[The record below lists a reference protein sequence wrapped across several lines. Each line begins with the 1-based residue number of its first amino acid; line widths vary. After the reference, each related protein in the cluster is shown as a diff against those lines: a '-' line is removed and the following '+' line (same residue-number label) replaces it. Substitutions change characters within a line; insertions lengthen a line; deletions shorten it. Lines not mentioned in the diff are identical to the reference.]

1 MIWGRCVWYVIRRAL
16 QIQGH
21 ILFCGSHPL
30 ASALPS
36 AEVRM
41 SASFLCSVKL
51 EAALSGSK
59 YMFMA
64 KQPLEGGRFLSFIII
79 IFNFESFYFNLLIVK
94 FDHPMIFCYIKM
106 RLFETII
113 CKIHLKERGEEQAYL
128 CIVHTSALRER
139 SEGERKREWERER
152 DPIPLVSLTAHA
164 QWLGLGWDEAQTK
177 PRRLEPQPHLLHG
190 NRCPVTWDIII
201 VSHSLS

>member
-1 MIWGRCVWYVIRRAL
+1 
-16 QIQGH
+16 
-21 ILFCGSHPL
+21 
-30 ASALPS
+30 
-36 AEVRM
+36 M

-59 YMFMA
+59 GMFMA

-139 SEGERKREWERER
+139 SEGERSEGVRERER
-152 DPIPLVSLTAHA
+152 SHPTGFAYCTCAMARI
-164 QWLGLGWDEAQTK
+164 
-177 PRRLEPQPHLLHG
+177 RL
-190 NRCPVTWDIII
+190 R
-201 VSHSLS
+201 